1 MCSECKSSGRKN
13 MQITPINNLF
23 NNLTPIKSCDNKF
36 NSVQKRPLQSVETAG
51 TVGIATSE
59 ILGRSMVNFCGIK
72 NKPEYKLTESDNNF
86 AECVGKIYRLNDDEV
101 KSVKNVIGNF
111 LNKNNFKK
119 ISDMQSDDIF
129 EFANESAYLTE
140 KLSNMLNLS
149 DFEDT
154 TLTFLITAQINEG
167 DISELCTRDGKTIV
181 EDNKY
186 TKDFTPI
193 EGILNR
199 ADIDDF
205 DTISGIHRHLAE
217 IASKKD
223 YDSIF
228 EMFTPKNAGVG
239 RSALDKFSGELG
251 KDKVIDIFLDFVE
264 LAPKSDEERIEGLN
278 IKKERE
284 RIEDGVQ
291 VCAIAYNISKKFG
304 IEVDERLLE
313 LLDSRKTDTEL
324 HKDGKSDIEVAYRI
338 SDEYNL
344 PENSTDEILKII
356 EKHKVWAQKR
366 RYDDFFD
373 AIS

>member
-1 MCSECKSSGRKN
+1 

-36 NSVQKRPLQSVETAG
+36 NSVQKRPLQAVETAG
-51 TVGIATSE
+51 TVGIAPAE

-356 EKHKVWAQKR
+356 EKNNEWAKKR
-366 RYDDFFD
+366 RFDDFFD